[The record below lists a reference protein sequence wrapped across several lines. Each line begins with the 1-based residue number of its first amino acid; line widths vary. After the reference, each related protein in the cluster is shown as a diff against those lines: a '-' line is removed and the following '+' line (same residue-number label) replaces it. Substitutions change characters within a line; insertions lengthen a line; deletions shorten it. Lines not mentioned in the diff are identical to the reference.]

1 MRRSSIFRDFQPAIR
16 FLLVFLATYFV
27 LNLIYGIWI
36 ESLGNKPDA
45 VTQWTS
51 AQSAALARL
60 LSYDASIL
68 PNESEPKIGVLNGE
82 RIVINVFEGC
92 NGLNVMIVF
101 VAFIV
106 AFGGAPRRMWWFI
119 PLGFVVVHITNLVR
133 ILLLYFLADQ
143 GSSFFYYFHK
153 YFFTAAIYVAVFVLW
168 WVWIVLNNG
177 NGAKTSKSVT

>member
-1 MRRSSIFRDFQPAIR
+1 MKVSVVLKEFQPAIR
-16 FLLVFLATYFV
+16 FLTVFLATYFV

-45 VTQWTS
+45 VTRWTS
-51 AQSAALARL
+51 AQSAALAQL
-60 LSYDASIL
+60 FGYDASVL
-68 PNESEPKIGVLNGE
+68 PNETEPKIGILNSE

-106 AFGGAPRRMWWFI
+106 AFGGAPKKMGWFI
-119 PLGFVVVHITNLVR
+119 PMGFMVVHITNLVR

-168 WVWIVLNNG
+168 WIWIVLNNG
-177 NGAKTSKSVT
+177 NGVKTSKSVP